1 MRPPV
6 FASFLLASLVLSL
19 VACSSALPA
28 SPSPTSVSATTGALP
43 SSNRL
48 SSVLATET
56 FLADIAQRVAGDR
69 VRVEALLPIGVDPHG
84 FEPAPSDVVKIT
96 KSDVLIV
103 NGAGLEEFL
112 GKVLSNAGGQRTVV
126 EASAGLPSRVPRE
139 GEALATPAA
148 SDQPP
153 PGDPH
158 YWLDP
163 NLVVKYV
170 ENIRDGLTKADP
182 DGASTYAAN
191 ASAYITQLEGLDR
204 WIAEQVK
211 QLAPGQRQLVT
222 NHESLGYF
230 ADRYGFKIVGTVI
243 PNVTTE
249 TSPSAQQMASLVNR
263 MKATGVKAIFLETG
277 SNTQLA
283 EQIANEAGVKVV
295 TQVYTHSI
303 TDANGPAPSYVEMMR
318 YNTKVIVDALK

>member
-1 MRPPV
+1 M
-6 FASFLLASLVLSL
+6 
-19 VACSSALPA
+19 ACSSALPA

-230 ADRYGFKIVGTVI
+230 ADRYGFIIVGTILASVS
-243 PNVTTE
+243 TSA
-249 TSPSAQQMASLVNR
+249 SPSARELAQLVTEIR
-263 MKATGVKAIFLETG
+263 QTGARAIFLETG
-277 SNTQLA
+277 ANPQLA
-283 EQIANEAGVKVV
+283 KQVAQDTGVRVV
-295 TQVYTHSI
+295 EDLYTHSI
-303 TDANGPAPSYVEMMR
+303 SLGAPAPTYIDMMKV
-318 YNTKVIVDALK
+318 NTTKIVDALK